1 MRLSWTLSNY
11 LVRQF
16 LVGIGIAFLALTAL
30 IFLFDVVEL
39 SRRAASE
46 AEADFTV
53 VLGMAA
59 LHLPYMAQRI
69 VPYSVLMGV
78 MLTLAHLTRSQEMAI
93 VRASGVSTWQMLLP
107 ALLLVGAIGVFA
119 VSAFNPLAAAML
131 SRYEQLDSKYLR
143 GSVSNLSV
151 SSSGLWL
158 RQADDEGEAVI
169 HAQRITQPVLVLHE
183 VIIFRYEGKDV
194 FVQRIDA
201 STAKLADGYWVLS
214 DALITAPNR
223 LGERHATYDF
233 PTELT
238 ISQIQDSFSSPETLS
253 FWQIPK
259 FVALLERAGFSALK
273 HRLHWHSVLAGP
285 VLLLGMVL
293 IAATFSL
300 RNTRRGGTG
309 LMIAAGVL
317 TGFVLYV
324 FSDVVTALGLSAS
337 IPTLF
342 AAWAPSAVTV
352 LAGAGMLL
360 YVRGT

>member
-1 MRLSWTLSNY
+1 MRLSWTLSTY

-16 LVGIGIAFLALTAL
+16 LVGIGIAFLALATL
-30 IFLFDVVEL
+30 IFLFDLVEL

-46 AEADFTV
+46 DEASFMV

-59 LHLPYMAQRI
+59 FHLPYMAQRI
-69 VPYSVLMGV
+69 VPYAVLMGV

-93 VRASGVSTWQMLLP
+93 VRASGVSTLQMLLP
-107 ALLLVGAIGVFA
+107 ALLLALAIGAFA
-119 VSAFNPLAAAML
+119 VAAFNPFAAAML
-131 SRYEQLDSKYLR
+131 SRYEQLDGKYLR
-143 GSVSNLSV
+143 GSISNLAV

-169 HAQRITQPVLVLHE
+169 HAQRITQPELVLHE
-183 VIIFRYEGKDV
+183 VIIFRYEGQDR
-194 FVQRIDA
+194 FIQRIDA
-201 STAKLADGYWVLS
+201 ASAKLGDGFWALS
-214 DALITAPNR
+214 NALITAPDR
-223 LGERHATYDF
+223 LGERHPAYDF

-273 HRLHWHSVLAGP
+273 HRLYWHSVLAGP

-300 RNTRRGGTG
+300 RSTRRGGTG
-309 LMIAAGVL
+309 LMIGAGVL

-324 FSDVVTALGLSAS
+324 FSDVVTA
-337 IPTLF
+337 
-342 AAWAPSAVTV
+342 
-352 LAGAGMLL
+352 
-360 YVRGT
+360 